1 MALYKQK
8 VTLLSKMCSCV
19 EHNLYSHQM
28 QFNVL
33 TTFVETWKVMRSSM
47 VKAALEDEKAEE

>member
-1 MALYKQK
+1 
-8 VTLLSKMCSCV
+8 
-19 EHNLYSHQM
+19 M

-47 VKAALEDEKAEE
+47 VKAALEDEKTEE